1 MGKIPAQALR
11 VFHGLRFDVYQWE
24 QKMFDESVSAF
35 EMAKR
40 TDTVEAIIAVG
51 DKILIQEQQQPHVA
65 EMFLSLPGGGI
76 DQGETPEQ
84 AIVREVKEE
93 TGYEATAWEL
103 LHCAN
108 PLVSMEWNMC
118 VFVGRGAVETSSQH
132 LDAGEQI
139 VVRLVSFEDFLELVD
154 QGTLK
159 RIEPNLRVLCIRAK
173 YHQPSRE
180 AFYRK
185 IFGENGGAV

>member
-1 MGKIPAQALR
+1 MGKIPEHALR

-24 QKMFDESVSAF
+24 QKMFDESISTF

-40 TDTVEAIIAVG
+40 TDTVEAIMAVG
-51 DKILIQEQQQPHVA
+51 NKILIQEQRQPHVA

-84 AIVREVKEE
+84 AIAREVKEE
-93 TGYEATAWEL
+93 TGYEAAEWEL

-108 PLVSMEWNMC
+108 PLVSMEWSMY
-118 VFVGRGAVETSSQH
+118 VFLGRGAVQTSQPN
-132 LDAGEQI
+132 LDAGEMI
-139 VVRLVSFEDFLELVD
+139 AVRLVSFDEFLELID

-159 RIEPNLRVLCIRAK
+159 RVEPNLRALCIRAK
-173 YHQPSRE
+173 YHEPARE
-180 AFYRK
+180 VLYRK
-185 IFGENGGAV
+185 IFG